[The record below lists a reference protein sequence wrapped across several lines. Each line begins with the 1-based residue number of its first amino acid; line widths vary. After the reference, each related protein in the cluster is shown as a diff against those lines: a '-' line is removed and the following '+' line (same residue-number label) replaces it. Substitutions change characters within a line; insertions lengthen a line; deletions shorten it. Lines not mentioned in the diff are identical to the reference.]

1 MFALTHSD
9 LQARKLLSPGTHY
22 AAGANIDAAVMTLSL
37 KLHKDDATRG
47 QDFCANFVLSQAL
60 MYEDDLKSR
69 LAPPSSSQS
78 GQSSQE
84 FDVLIGDKE
93 LEQTMGFGEGQ
104 QQQQE

>member
-37 KLHKDDATRG
+37 KLHKDDATKG
-47 QDFCANFVLSQAL
+47 QVSCANFVLSQAL

-104 QQQQE
+104 EQEQE

>member
-1 MFALTHSD
+1 MKTSRTLCTGKEDIFRISRTLVRNLTVV
-9 LQARKLLSPGTHY
+9 K
-22 AAGANIDAAVMTLSL
+22 
-37 KLHKDDATRG
+37 G
-47 QDFCANFVLSQAL
+47 QVSCANFVLSQAL

-104 QQQQE
+104 E

>member
-37 KLHKDDATRG
+37 KLHKDDATKG
-47 QDFCANFVLSQAL
+47 QVSCANFVLSQAL

-84 FDVLIGDKE
+84 LDVLIGDKE
-93 LEQTMGFGEGQ
+93 LESTMGFR
-104 QQQQE
+104 QEQEQEQE

>member
-1 MFALTHSD
+1 
-9 LQARKLLSPGTHY
+9 
-22 AAGANIDAAVMTLSL
+22 
-37 KLHKDDATRG
+37 
-47 QDFCANFVLSQAL
+47 VLSQAL

-84 FDVLIGDKE
+84 FDVVIGDKE